1 MNTSQSARAN
11 ASYAK
16 AGSIVT
22 TAVRSI
28 RTLSALNAIQR
39 TIDDYKKATKE
50 AQDGASQQVGLLG
63 LATGSQLASVL
74 VAFLAVT
81 MFGTWLL
88 YDNVLETGCDPSG
101 TVDDLA
107 TCDPSSVDVLGSLMG
122 IFIAASVLPQVSVA
136 LEALTGARVACY
148 PAIQAIE
155 RSHGVQ
161 PKKKVTS
168 KDEEE
173 GVGDTM
179 SEDELPPLV
188 IDSAS
193 PNGLKPESVVGDIV
207 FDKVSFAYPT
217 RRDLSVFRDFSLK
230 IPAGTTVALCGAS
243 GG

>member
-1 MNTSQSARAN
+1 M
-11 ASYAK
+11 
-16 AGSIVT
+16 
-22 TAVRSI
+22 
-28 RTLSALNAIQR
+28 
-39 TIDDYKKATKE
+39 
-50 AQDGASQQVGLLG
+50 
-63 LATGSQLASVL
+63 
-74 VAFLAVT
+74 
-81 MFGTWLL
+81 
-88 YDNVLETGCDPSG
+88 
-101 TVDDLA
+101 
-107 TCDPSSVDVLGSLMG
+107 
-122 IFIAASVLPQVSVA
+122 
-136 LEALTGARVACY
+136 
-148 PAIQAIE
+148 
-155 RSHGVQ
+155 
-161 PKKKVTS
+161 TS